1 LIANLNFIFLLNNY
15 KVFYKHHIL
24 QIMLEGTNS
33 NISVD
38 CVIFG
43 FDFKSLNVLLLER
56 KLQNEDEK
64 VLISD
69 FSLVGQHIK
78 ANESLD
84 EAAARIL
91 NETTG
96 LKNIYL
102 EQFYSF
108 GSPLRLVDEKSKLWL
123 ESIGLDPEGRIIT
136 IGYFSLV
143 NKNVVH
149 ITNTERHATWFN
161 IKEIGKL
168 AFDHNQIFKK
178 ALEALR
184 IKIKSEPIAFELLP
198 RKFTLS
204 QLQKLYEVILDIQ
217 FDKRNFR
224 KKALQS
230 DYIVA
235 LTEKQKDVSRKP
247 AQLFMF
253 SRDVYNATK
262 KEDFSFSFK

>member
-1 LIANLNFIFLLNNY
+1 MITDINP
-15 KVFYKHHIL
+15 
-24 QIMLEGTNS
+24 

-43 FDFKSLNVLLLER
+43 FDFKTLNVLLLER
-56 KLQNEDEK
+56 KLLGENGST
-64 VLISD
+64 LISD
-69 FSLVGQHIK
+69 YSLVGQHIGT
-78 ANESLD
+78 NESLD
-84 EAAARIL
+84 DATARIL
-91 NETTG
+91 FETTG
-96 LKNIYL
+96 LQNIYL

-108 GSPLRLVDEKSKLWL
+108 GSPTRLNDDKSKLWL
-123 ESIGLDPEGRIIT
+123 KSIGLDPLGRIVT

-143 NKNVVH
+143 NKNLVY

-161 IKEIGKL
+161 IKEVGKL
-168 AFDHNQIFKK
+168 AFDHNHILKK

-184 IKIKSEPIAFELLP
+184 LKIKSEPIAFELLP

-235 LTEKQKDVSRKP
+235 LAEKEKNATRKP

-262 KEDFSFSFK
+262 KEDFSFSFR

>member
-1 LIANLNFIFLLNNY
+1 
-15 KVFYKHHIL
+15 
-24 QIMLEGTNS
+24 MLEGTNP

-43 FDFKSLNVLLLER
+43 FDFKTLNVLLLER
-56 KLQNEDEK
+56 KLIDEK
-64 VLISD
+64 SYPLISD
-69 FSLVGQHIK
+69 YSLVGQHIQT
-78 ANESLD
+78 NESLD

-91 NETTG
+91 FETTG

-108 GSPLRLVDEKSKLWL
+108 GSPKRLIDEKSQLWL
-123 ESIGLDPEGRIIT
+123 KFIGLNPLGRIIT

-143 NKNVVH
+143 NKKAIH
-149 ITNTERHATWFN
+149 ITNTERHATWFD

-168 AFDHNQIFKK
+168 AFDHNHILKK

-184 IKIKSEPIAFELLP
+184 LKIKSEPIAFELLP

-217 FDKRNFR
+217 IDKRNFR

-235 LTEKQKDVSRKP
+235 LTEKQKEISRKP

-253 SRDVYNATK
+253 SRDVYDATK
-262 KEDFSFSFK
+262 KEDFSFNFK